1 MGLRESDLVLDAE
14 GNYKCTGS
22 PSLSCVRGV
31 KPKPFAHESNGWSD
45 NLMEVVAAPLAHVQ
59 LEGACGK
66 PQQSLSDTYETMSGC
81 VGSPAQRLPEAGR
94 CCQGAPHGYVGRAG
108 WEAAASGPKT
118 PLTNSSS
125 SSSSLVAAGSV
136 CSASSS
142 SGDASLSS
150 ESSSTS
156 TSEPL
161 AMRSSSTS
169 NSSSSSCWTFS
180 FSLPLFGAGSDE
192 ANPNSAASSP
202 TSSLPK
208 ASLAPS
214 DCSFSPPAGPA
225 SSSSSSET
233 GSPLIL
239 FALLSSSSFKR
250 RASSLAFSSAVFV
263 RSEGLALLCFDP
275 CHQCS
280 LCLLLDL
287 LGRWLVAT
295 QKGKHI
301 LHSAIQFIAQIF
313 IIFLRLLPF
322 ILVHFGLGNNF
333 LHNLFLGLLL
343 LRLGLSIRGVIHLI
357 LIRPSSLSAH
367 EAFVL
372 TPATIFAT
380 RHVSKVVCLEIVQT
394 PAAVSQTHR
403 RLVIITAL

>member
-1 MGLRESDLVLDAE
+1 MGLRESVRWTNLMASGTYLFARTWYLTQRATINAPVALRSAVS
-14 GNYKCTGS
+14 GALS
-22 PSLSCVRGV
+22 PSHLPMR
-31 KPKPFAHESNGWSD
+31 
-45 NLMEVVAAPLAHVQ
+45 

-94 CCQGAPHGYVGRAG
+94 CCQEMDGGEHESELRMGTWAGVSG

-263 RSEGLALLCFDP
+263 RFASIHAIKRASISCIPLSSSSRRSSSFSFAFCLSYLCI
-275 CHQCS
+275 
-280 LCLLLDL
+280 LDL
-287 LGRWLVAT
+287 AITSSITSFLVFFFS
-295 QKGKHI
+295 GSG
-301 LHSAIQFIAQIF
+301 SASAVSSTSSSLDRLRFRRMKPSSSLPLPSSPPDMSPKSSAWRSF
-313 IIFLRLLPF
+313 RLLP
-322 ILVHFGLGNNF
+322 
-333 LHNLFLGLLL
+333 
-343 LRLGLSIRGVIHLI
+343 
-357 LIRPSSLSAH
+357 P
-367 EAFVL
+367 
-372 TPATIFAT
+372 
-380 RHVSKVVCLEIVQT
+380 
-394 PAAVSQTHR
+394 
-403 RLVIITAL
+403 